1 MNTVSLKKLY
11 HPSFIC
17 ERAIKQKKSIRWI
30 RQPWNLAVEMIQTS
44 RHLHRLL
51 VFTRS
56 SARGKSVFKKPQIS
70 FKIMVKVNQGY
81 MNGVF
86 LTRSFIIRCQS
97 CEKRVQKLLFW
108 NYYFQEV
115 DWSVQLT
122 FSYTILRKETRTPPQ
137 FEHRRTTQ
145 ATCLES
151 RLTKQSKL
159 DPELQNGSR

>member
-122 FSYTILRKETRTPPQ
+122 FPYTILRKKKLA
-137 FEHRRTTQ
+137 HRLSSNIGEQRRQ
-145 ATCLES
+145 HVW
-151 RLTKQSKL
+151 KVV
-159 DPELQNGSR
+159 